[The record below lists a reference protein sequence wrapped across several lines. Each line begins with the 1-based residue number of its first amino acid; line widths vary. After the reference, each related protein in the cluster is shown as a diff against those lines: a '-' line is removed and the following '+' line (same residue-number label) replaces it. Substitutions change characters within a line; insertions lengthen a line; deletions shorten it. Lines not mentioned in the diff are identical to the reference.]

1 MGIFRNS
8 QDKEFQKSVKQI
20 DGYLKKLDSS
30 ISPLSET
37 NTSVANTSF
46 TYANIRTEVI
56 VIKPKGQTNSDL
68 IFSAALVPLPKTN
81 LLPLFRQLLVWNNL
95 QTDVAHLSIDDKQG
109 VIFMVIRRPISG
121 LDYLEFKNNIDK
133 ISAVTLNVLF
143 KLKQQFGI

>member
-30 ISPLSET
+30 ISPLSEK
-37 NTSVANTSF
+37 NTSVATTSLS
-46 TYANIRTEVI
+46 YANIRTEVI
-56 VIKPKGQTNSDL
+56 VIKPKGQTKSDL

-95 QTDVAHLSIDDKQG
+95 QTDVAHLSIDDNQG